1 MSKYLKVDYVNLGLQ
16 FKNLEQE
23 ITDKFVEIS
32 SKGSY
37 VLGEELKDFE
47 ELFSEYCGTSYA
59 VGVGNGSD
67 AIFFSWVL
75 SLNDNFLVRY
85 TSIPQ

>member
-16 FKNLEQE
+16 FQNLEQE

-37 VLGEELKDFE
+37 VLGEELKDLKNYF
-47 ELFSEYCGTSYA
+47 LNIA
-59 VGVGNGSD
+59 VL
-67 AIFFSWVL
+67 AML
-75 SLNDNFLVRY
+75 
-85 TSIPQ
+85 